1 MYPAWLAGVLGWA
14 TCRQQEFGPVRVLL
28 VEDNTVDAIA
38 LQRELAGR
46 FEVKVA
52 GCLSDALT
60 LLGQASWRPDVV
72 LTNLDLPDSKGL
84 STLHAL
90 QAAAGAAPVLVSTGV
105 VIETL
110 RRQLETLDAA
120 TGGDCQA
127 ARLAARHGFGPS
139 GVHPSLAAYRVELV
153 AEIDRLSRQA
163 ADAAVSRAIDQLLD
177 RLGLKDDEGLRM
189 AIRLARGWEAAKL
202 RFVSA
207 VTTGIAS
214 ALLLALG
221 AGLVAML
228 RQGGSK

>member
-1 MYPAWLAGVLGWA
+1 M
-14 TCRQQEFGPVRVLL
+14 RVLL

-38 LQRELAGR
+38 IQRELAGR
-46 FEVKVA
+46 FEVRVA

-60 LLGQASWRPDVV
+60 LLAQASWRPDVIV
-72 LTNLDLPDSKGL
+72 TNLELPDSHGL
-84 STLHAL
+84 GTLHAL
-90 QAAAGAAPVLVSTGV
+90 QAATLAAPVLVSSGV
-105 VIETL
+105 VLETL
-110 RRQLETLDAA
+110 RRQLETLEAAIGSDAQ
-120 TGGDCQA
+120 T
-127 ARLAARHGFGPS
+127 ARLAARHALPS
-139 GVHPSLAAYRVELV
+139 ASAQPPLAAYRVELV

-214 ALLLALG
+214 ALLLAIA
-221 AGLVAML
+221 AGLMAML
-228 RQGGSK
+228 RQSGSK